1 MTEQDYLKMI
11 AEGDKEAFRVIFDK
25 YYPKVLAFLQSFLQS
40 YDDAEDVA
48 QSVFV
53 RLWFVRHTLVDVKRI
68 SAFLF
73 RMTTNMAIN
82 WSKSRKTHIDL
93 AFGDLPYQP
102 MTEENLDANLR
113 FARIMCAVNRMPD
126 RRRKVFM
133 LSRVE
138 GLSNSEIAERMNI
151 SKKNGREP
159 HESGFER
166 AQENH
171 GTVFFF
177 HCHALVIQVS

>member
-1 MTEQDYLKMI
+1 MTEKDYLKMI

-53 RLWFVRHTLVDVKRI
+53 RLWFVRHTLVDVTRI
-68 SAFLF
+68 SAYLF

-82 WSKSRKTHIDL
+82 WSKSRKTHLDL
-93 AFGDLPYQP
+93 AYGDLPYQP
-102 MTEENLDANLR
+102 LTEENLDTDLR
-113 FARIMCAVNRMPD
+113 FARIVYAVNHMPD

-133 LSRVE
+133 MSRVE
-138 GLSNSEIAERMNI
+138 GLSNSEIAERMDI
-151 SKKNGREP
+151 SRKTV
-159 HESGFER
+159 
-166 AQENH
+166 ENH
-171 GTVFFF
+171 MNLALKELRKIMTLVSFFVVM
-177 HCHALVIQVS
+177 HL